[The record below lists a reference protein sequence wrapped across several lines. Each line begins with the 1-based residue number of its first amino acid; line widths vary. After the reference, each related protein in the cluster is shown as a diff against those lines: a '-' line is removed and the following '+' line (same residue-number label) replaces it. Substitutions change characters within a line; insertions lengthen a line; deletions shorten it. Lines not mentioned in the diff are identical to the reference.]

1 MIARDLKKRREG
13 FALVGAVSRTRSEL
27 FLFCLNSKMQ
37 GTMCESFVGRLSTK
51 LRRALWRARSFSL
64 SSSAMLVLP
73 AYAILAVGP
82 ALALYGV
89 FIGRRRPFLFLVT
102 LAR

>member
-1 MIARDLKKRREG
+1 M
-13 FALVGAVSRTRSEL
+13 
-27 FLFCLNSKMQ
+27 
-37 GTMCESFVGRLSTK
+37 MCESFVGRHSTN

-89 FIGRRRPFLFLVT
+89 FISRRRPFLFLVT

>member
-1 MIARDLKKRREG
+1 METER
-13 FALVGAVSRTRSEL
+13 V
-27 FLFCLNSKMQ
+27 
-37 GTMCESFVGRLSTK
+37 
-51 LRRALWRARSFSL
+51 SFSSGVYKSEEC
-64 SSSAMLVLP
+64 SSIKSLVLLFRAMLVLP
-73 AYAILAVGP
+73 AYALLAVGP

>member
-1 MIARDLKKRREG
+1 MNATTVEVMQDFFTTSRG
-13 FALVGAVSRTRSEL
+13 SAVERASLL
-27 FLFCLNSKMQ
+27 FLFL
-37 GTMCESFVGRLSTK
+37 
-51 LRRALWRARSFSL
+51 
-64 SSSAMLVLP
+64 SSAMLVLP

-82 ALALYGV
+82 ALALYCV